1 MKNKTNFEFLL
12 KLLMYEFSLFVIIFN
27 FHVKYNILTFMNINT
42 EDLKKKIIYRASYRG
57 TKEMDILLGSF
68 TKKYINTINDNEL
81 KYLLDLLDL
90 DDENLYKFNQGEN
103 IFINIEK
110 NKVSDLF
117 KGFIYED
124 E

>member
-1 MKNKTNFEFLL
+1 
-12 KLLMYEFSLFVIIFN
+12 
-27 FHVKYNILTFMNINT
+27 MNINT
-42 EDLKKKIIYRASYRG
+42 EDLKKKIIYRSTYRG
-57 TKEMDILLGSF
+57 TKEMDTLLGSF
-68 TKKYINTINDNEL
+68 IKKYINTFNDNEL
-81 KYLLDLLDL
+81 KCLLDLLDL

-117 KGFIYED
+117 KEFIYKE